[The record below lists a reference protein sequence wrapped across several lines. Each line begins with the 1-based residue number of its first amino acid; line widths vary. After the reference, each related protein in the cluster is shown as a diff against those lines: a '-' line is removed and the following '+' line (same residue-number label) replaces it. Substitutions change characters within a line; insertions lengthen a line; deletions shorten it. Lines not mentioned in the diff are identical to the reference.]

1 LRIPLEVLA
10 IDFRQGRLRAAVTPE
25 GRVPLDRLVV
35 AAGVDTPSILAHAG
49 YTLRLRHAPGI
60 LAHSAPL
67 PPLTRIV
74 HDGPADLS
82 FKQMADGSLVG
93 TDAPLPPDRPEHAG
107 IRTIATDFP
116 NESLRAMHGNR
127 ILARIA
133 AVMPAAKN
141 ARLERVTLGFRPM
154 PLDDR
159 PVIGPVPGAPDVYV
173 CVTHSG
179 ITLAPILARHATRE
193 IIDGDRV
200 DDLAPYRLERFQS
213 DKALASG

>member
-1 LRIPLEVLA
+1 
-10 IDFRQGRLRAAVTPE
+10 
-25 GRVPLDRLVV
+25 
-35 AAGVDTPSILAHAG
+35 
-49 YTLRLRHAPGI
+49 
-60 LAHSAPL
+60 
-67 PPLTRIV
+67 LTRIV
-74 HDGPADLS
+74 HEGPADLS
-82 FKQMADGSLVG
+82 FKQMANGSLVG
-93 TDAPLPPDRPEHAG
+93 TDAPLPPDRPEHVE

-116 NESLRAMHGNR
+116 SESLREMHGNR

-133 AVMPAAKN
+133 AVMPTAKN

-159 PVIGPVPGAPDVYV
+159 PVIGAVPGAPDVYV

-179 ITLAPILARHATRE
+179 ITLAPILARYTTRE

-200 DDLAPYRLERFQS
+200 DDLAAYRPERFQS